1 MFFIK
6 TRNVK
11 EKQMNSFCVFVA
23 LGMEKKRIFVKL
35 ISLNSFP
42 DGNLS

>member
-1 MFFIK
+1 
-6 TRNVK
+6 
-11 EKQMNSFCVFVA
+11 MNSFCV
-23 LGMEKKRIFVKL
+23 LCGCGMEKNCIFVKL